1 MKEMCM
7 EGQRSEK
14 HIFFCTQTQAGVSLS
29 VHYFCDKGIFLHV
42 SVSWLYWLARIFCV
56 FTYWRCPP
64 YWLHFRSKI
73 LKKLDGARLLRDEP

>member
-29 VHYFCDKGIFLHV
+29 VHYFCDKGIFFIAF
-42 SVSWLYWLARIFCV
+42 SYGLY
-56 FTYWRCPP
+56 YN
-64 YWLHFRSKI
+64 
-73 LKKLDGARLLRDEP
+73 